1 MSATNTPEVIMQRI
15 FGLLPISILLTFL
28 MILPG
33 QAATL
38 GQDLDGNASYAAAFD
53 TNYATLFIASESF
66 MSNTLSIRI
75 LTPIAGG
82 MWFGALYTVNGLN
95 EPDVLLFQTTPGPV
109 AGNSWNSIAAPA
121 VFIEAGKQYCILV
134 AFQNPQT
141 ISIQNPGAITFECS
155 FSGGGPAPNP
165 FLPIE
170 NAYPWTI
177 ACNVT
182 GTLATATYT
191 STQSPTA
198 TFSATPTATP
208 TSTHSPTYTI
218 TPTYTPT
225 HTPTHSPTYTHTP
238 TITQTTTPTYTST
251 VTPTYTITQT
261 STSSPTPTITQ
272 TITLT
277 ITATPTLSPSA
288 TSTDV
293 PFKLDH
299 DKIMA
304 YPMPARG
311 DLMRFY
317 VYTPAQSTLTIEI
330 FNIIGEKG
338 ETITTDFSV
347 AGYQRIPWDI
357 SGVAPGIYLYRATL
371 QSQEGMKSFPVQKI
385 VIVKQ
390 P

>member
-1 MSATNTPEVIMQRI
+1 MRPIFVIFI
-15 FGLLPISILLTFL
+15 SLLLLACLSSLTF
-28 MILPG
+28 
-33 QAATL
+33 AATMGL
-38 GQDLDGNASYAAAFD
+38 STDGDSSFAASVD
-53 TNYATLFIASESF
+53 MNYGSVFTAPSSFTATYISV
-66 MSNTLSIRI
+66 RI
-75 LTPIAGG
+75 LTPSAYGQ
-82 MWFGALYTVNGLN
+82 WFACIYDVNGSDLPIN
-95 EPDVLLFQTTPGPV
+95 QISSSAFQLITS
-109 AGNSWNSIAAPA
+109 NQWNTIAIPA
-121 VFIEAGKQYCILV
+121 VALTAGTRYMLLV

-141 ISIQNPGAITFECS
+141 VSIQTV
-155 FSGGGPAPNP
+155 GGPSHEKPWPPRPNP
-165 FLPIE
+165 FG
-170 NAYPWTI
+170 NTTTTYGWSM
-177 ACNVT
+177 ACYT
-182 GTLATATYT
+182 GDVI
-191 STQSPTA
+191 
-198 TFSATPTATP
+198 P
-208 TSTHSPTYTI
+208 TSTPTITSTHTPTYTT
-218 TPTYTPT
+218 TPTPT
-225 HTPTHSPTYTHTP
+225 HTPTYSATPTFTSTHSP